1 MIGGFWWR
9 RAKNQAEA
17 ASAIV
22 GMIKW
27 PNWACL
33 LDGDSV
39 GEMEGE
45 DVGEVM
51 AKRDIGF

>member
-9 RAKNQAEA
+9 RTKNQAEA
-17 ASAIV
+17 ASAMV

-33 LDGDSV
+33 VGGFRGSV
-39 GEMEGE
+39 GEM
-45 DVGEVM
+45 DVGDVM
-51 AKRDIGF
+51 AKREIGF